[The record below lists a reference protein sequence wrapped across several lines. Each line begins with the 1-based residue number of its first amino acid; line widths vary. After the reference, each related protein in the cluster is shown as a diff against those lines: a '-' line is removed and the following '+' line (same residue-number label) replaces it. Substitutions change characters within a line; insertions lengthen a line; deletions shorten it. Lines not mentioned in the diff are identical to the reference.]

1 MKIIYSIYS
10 RKTETKNIT
19 FSAMGIMQKSP
30 ENAK

>member
-1 MKIIYSIYS
+1 MKILYAVYS

-19 FSAMGIMQKSP
+19 FSATRIMQKSP